1 MLHQQT
7 VLPMAE
13 MMKHIGQMENTGKQ
27 VVVVFMSLPGDDEH
41 ALVIDTDALPDQYN
55 EALRKIVESV
65 EGQQSKDLG
74 ELLGRRPAPDG
85 TGATMLQKL
94 HAAQRLDKVP
104 VDLVHMTPARGMKFP
119 LRQILAAMKQ
129 VDASTPPDLNDL
141 DPVTRA
147 QVIAEMGKF
156 NVHQSN
162 MEGTTADGKA
172 QEARDLI
179 RMAEML
185 EADATAR
192 RAQAYAIDPTLN
204 PGHKAKAN
212 GGSWLEEAVAPAA
225 KKAAPKATA
234 KKPAAKKT
242 AAKK

>member
-1 MLHQQT
+1 
-7 VLPMAE
+7 MAE

-27 VVVVFMSLPGDDEH
+27 VVVVFMSLPNDDEH

-119 LRQILAAMKQ
+119 LRQILEAMKQ
-129 VDASTPPDLNDL
+129 VDDSTPPDLNDL

-204 PGHKAKAN
+204 PGHKTKAKTS
-212 GGSWLEEAVAPAA
+212 SWLDDNIAAPVA
-225 KKAAPKATA
+225 KKAAPKVAA
-234 KKPAAKKT
+234 KKPVAKKSAAKK
-242 AAKK
+242 

>member
-1 MLHQQT
+1 MADML
-7 VLPMAE
+7 
-13 MMKHIGQMENTGKQ
+13 KHIGQLENTGKQ
-27 VVVVFMSLPGDDEH
+27 VVVVFMSLPNDEEN
-41 ALVIDTDALPDQYN
+41 ALVVDTDALPDQYN

-85 TGATMLQKL
+85 TGTTMLQKL
-94 HAAQRLDKVP
+94 HGAQRLMKVP

-119 LRQILAAMKQ
+119 LRQILDAMKQ
-129 VDASTPPDLNDL
+129 VDATTPPDLDDL

-204 PGHKAKAN
+204 PVHKSKTS
-212 GGSWLEEAVAPAA
+212 GGSWLEESLTASA
-225 KKAAPKATA
+225 KKAVPKSTA
-234 KKPAAKKT
+234 KKPAAKKV

>member
-1 MLHQQT
+1 ML
-7 VLPMAE
+7 
-13 MMKHIGQMENTGKQ
+13 KHIGQMENTGKQ
-27 VVVVFMSLPGDDEH
+27 VVVVFMSLPGDEEH
-41 ALVIDTDALPDQYN
+41 ALVVDTDALPDQYN

-65 EGQQSKDLG
+65 EGQQTKDLG

-85 TGATMLQKL
+85 TGTTMLQKL
-94 HAAQRLDKVP
+94 HGAQRLMKVP

-119 LRQILAAMKQ
+119 LRQILAAMTQ
-129 VDASTPPDLNDL
+129 SDAQAPADLDDL

-162 MEGTTADGKA
+162 MEGTTAEGKA

-204 PGHKAKAN
+204 PGNKSKSN
-212 GGSWLEEAVAPAA
+212 SGSWLAEPAA
-225 KKAAPKATA
+225 EKAAPKSAA

>member
-1 MLHQQT
+1 
-7 VLPMAE
+7 MAE

-129 VDASTPPDLNDL
+129 VDDSTPPDLNDL

-204 PGHKAKAN
+204 PGHKAKTKSS
-212 GGSWLEEAVAPAA
+212 SWLEENVAAPVA
-225 KKAAPKATA
+225 KKAAPKTTA

>member
-1 MLHQQT
+1 
-7 VLPMAE
+7 
-13 MMKHIGQMENTGKQ
+13 
-27 VVVVFMSLPGDDEH
+27 
-41 ALVIDTDALPDQYN
+41 
-55 EALRKIVESV
+55 
-65 EGQQSKDLG
+65 
-74 ELLGRRPAPDG
+74 
-85 TGATMLQKL
+85 
-94 HAAQRLDKVP
+94 
-104 VDLVHMTPARGMKFP
+104 MTPARGMKFP
-119 LRQILAAMKQ
+119 LRQILSAMKQ
-129 VDASTPPDLNDL
+129 VDDSTPPDLNDL

-204 PGHKAKAN
+204 PVHKSKTS
-212 GGSWLEEAVAPAA
+212 GGSWLEESLTASA
-225 KKAAPKATA
+225 KKAVPKSTA
-234 KKPAAKKT
+234 KKPAAKKV

>member
-1 MLHQQT
+1 
-7 VLPMAE
+7 MAD
-13 MMKHIGQMENTGKQ
+13 MMKHIGQLENTGKQ

-119 LRQILAAMKQ
+119 LRQILAAMKT
-129 VDASTPPDLNDL
+129 VDDATPPDLNDL
-141 DPVTRA
+141 DPATRA
-147 QVIAEMGKF
+147 AVLAEMGKF

-162 MEGTTADGKA
+162 LEGTTADGRA

-212 GGSWLEEAVAPAA
+212 GGSWLEEAAAPTA
-225 KKAAPKATA
+225 KIAAPKAAA

>member
-1 MLHQQT
+1 
-7 VLPMAE
+7 MAE

-27 VVVVFMSLPGDDEH
+27 VVVVFMSLPNDEDN

-85 TGATMLQKL
+85 TGTTMLQKL
-94 HAAQRLDKVP
+94 HGAQRLMKVP

-119 LRQILAAMKQ
+119 LRQILDAMKQ
-129 VDASTPPDLNDL
+129 TEGQAPTDLEDL

-162 MEGTTADGKA
+162 MEGTTAEGKA
-172 QEARDLI
+172 QEARDLV

-185 EADATAR
+185 EADAAGR

-204 PGHKAKAN
+204 PGHKNRTTASS
-212 GGSWLEEAVAPAA
+212 SWLEDNVTSPAA
-225 KKAAPKATA
+225 KSTATKAPA
-234 KKPAAKKT
+234 KKTAVKKT